1 MIGTKFDTE
10 ATDLFLQ
17 VVGEHSVSVEASSTR
32 WRGAI
37 GRDYAGMS
45 SDKTG
50 EKPVHRKPKVS

>member
-10 ATDLFLQ
+10 ATDPIYW

-32 WRGAI
+32 GRGAI